1 MFLKGASS
9 KKAEQRLSAPPAFFF
24 PLQREARWVHRALR
38 SLLYHW
44 KKNVCALC
52 AYTVLFALCFGSIVL
67 FSSVW
72 GQREFLRASLERSV
86 TLRAASYRIRVNET
100 QAGVL
105 SFPLDLHAVEAFR
118 GDPAVEGW
126 NACLQG
132 AVRLEGTV
140 LPYQKEREA
149 SWEAHR
155 AGQTGMAG
163 RDGLP
168 AIFVEDSRRSFAFL
182 LCGLELVEGQHFSG
196 EDPGRVCLVSQEFAQ
211 LNNLSVGDTL
221 AAVNPSESLV
231 SADPYRVEVTISGI
245 FSCPDSQRPK
255 GIGARGEEMVL
266 FPLSLYSQMGGG
278 DPDSS
283 MKYVTV
289 YLREGE
295 SLQDFVSRIQET
307 LAIQSVLDSHYTQG
321 TEIPPPEELAGL
333 NYDQLVA
340 SLLEAD
346 PSYILQ
352 LDREWYDMVSGP
364 VDQQVRLAA
373 AMTGLLLASVVLILS
388 LATVLSMKSR
398 RREIGILLSMG
409 ETRGGVL
416 GQLLLE
422 LLAPV
427 AAALVLGTLAGVWAG
442 VPLAEGL
449 SNGVYAEQAAE
460 TEKDN
465 QTVTFGS
472 LLATTDPFEI
482 QEGKL
487 SMDLADGGVTDVT
500 AYPPAESRVS
510 PLAILLYGGA
520 VLVSA
525 ALAALLQGFSVTRA
539 NPAAILLG
547 RR

>member
-1 MFLKGASS
+1 M
-9 KKAEQRLSAPPAFFF
+9 
-24 PLQREARWVHRALR
+24 
-38 SLLYHW
+38 
-44 KKNVCALC
+44 
-52 AYTVLFALCFGSIVL
+52 
-67 FSSVW
+67 
-72 GQREFLRASLERSV
+72 
-86 TLRAASYRIRVNET
+86 
-100 QAGVL
+100 
-105 SFPLDLHAVEAFR
+105 
-118 GDPAVEGW
+118 
-126 NACLQG
+126 
-132 AVRLEGTV
+132 
-140 LPYQKEREA
+140 
-149 SWEAHR
+149 
-155 AGQTGMAG
+155 
-163 RDGLP
+163 
-168 AIFVEDSRRSFAFL
+168 
-182 LCGLELVEGQHFSG
+182 
-196 EDPGRVCLVSQEFAQ
+196 
-211 LNNLSVGDTL
+211 
-221 AAVNPSESLV
+221 
-231 SADPYRVEVTISGI
+231 TISGI

-283 MKYVTV
+283 MKHVTV

-295 SLQDFVSRIQET
+295 SLQDFASRIQET
-307 LAIQSVLDSHYTQG
+307 LAIQTVLDSHYTQALKALPRRIG
-321 TEIPPPEELAGL
+321 RAELRPAGGKP
-333 NYDQLVA
+333 
-340 SLLEAD
+340 SGGG

-422 LLAPV
+422 LLVPV